1 MDDLA
6 ADIRDANRIRDF
18 CCTKAMQTKHAI
30 FLLLFSVSCNTKDH
44 FGRENQRMKELM
56 SEPLE
61 VNRYQTWLPPPPPPQ
76 PRMAR
81 VVETSLRDDSRLPD
95 SIYRM
100 NGTSSYGRGARSSTP
115 PPSSYWRGSLENLY
129 EPPSR
134 HQYSP
139 YEPYSHVYRAIR
151 RRFFL
156 FVQERSNLKR
166 RESFQILT

>member
-1 MDDLA
+1 MHLSHSMNVQSLA
-6 ADIRDANRIRDF
+6 WYLEFR
-18 CCTKAMQTKHAI
+18 
-30 FLLLFSVSCNTKDH
+30 LKDH
-44 FGRENQRMKELM
+44 FGRENQRMKDLM

-61 VNRYQTWLPPPPPPQ
+61 VNRYQTWLPPSPP

-100 NGTSSYGRGARSSTP
+100 RNPADKSYGGGARSSTPP

-151 RRFFL
+151 RRLFL
-156 FVQERSNLKR
+156 CPN
-166 RESFQILT
+166 REI